1 MGRPIKRI
9 EVLDS
14 ERCVGC
20 ESCMF
25 ACTRRDG
32 KASLE
37 SSRIRV
43 RSIGGMERGFTIVV
57 CRACEDPSCMYYCPV
72 DALKKRRHGGVVLNR
87 EKCIGC
93 GSCVEACPLSAI
105 TMDEEKN
112 KPLICIYC
120 GFCVTYCPHKV
131 IGVERVENGSQTE

>member
-1 MGRPIKRI
+1 MGRPVKRI

-14 ERCVGC
+14 ERCVVC

-25 ACTRRDG
+25 ACSRREG

-43 RSIGGMERGFTIVV
+43 RSIGGMEKGFTIVV

-72 DALKKRRHGGVVLNR
+72 DALKKRRHGGVVLNK

-93 GSCVEACPLSAI
+93 GSCIEACPLSAI
-105 TMDEEKN
+105 TMDEEK
-112 KPLICIYC
+112 K
-120 GFCVTYCPHKV
+120 
-131 IGVERVENGSQTE
+131 QTSHMYLLWLLCYLLSL